1 MISHEF
7 TQYLMQ
13 ADLSKSRAELAEG
26 FGLRDHTLR
35 DYLKDELAPFRVLR
49 NVERERRIREA
60 LTKDHKIPRE
70 ELASQI
76 GLSVHGLTDF
86 LAQHFETDL
95 VSLRR
100 AYR

>member
-7 TQYLMQ
+7 SQYLMA
-13 ADLSKSRAELAEG
+13 ADLSKSRAELAES
-26 FGLRDHTLR
+26 FGIQDHTLR
-35 DYLKDELAPFRVLR
+35 DCLKYELAPFRVLR
-49 NVERERRIREA
+49 NVERERRVREA
-60 LTKDHKIPRE
+60 LTKDHNIPRE

-86 LAQHFETDL
+86 LAQYFETDL

-100 AYR
+100 AYK